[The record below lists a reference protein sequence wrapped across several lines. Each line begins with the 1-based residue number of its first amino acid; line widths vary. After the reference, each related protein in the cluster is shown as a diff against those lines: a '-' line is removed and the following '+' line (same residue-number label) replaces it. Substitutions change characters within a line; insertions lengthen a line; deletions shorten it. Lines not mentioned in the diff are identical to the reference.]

1 MVTRTQALTTAAAAL
16 FLLATACGDDPTVPE
31 ITGEFGLL
39 LVVTTRMD
47 GNEKVEAICSGK
59 FILSTQ
65 AGGEFSGDYWFRDA
79 CDDTSGTV
87 SGTVQPNGHVA
98 IEGLFED
105 LTEQI
110 SDGLCQAVSPVS
122 MNGSFSDEELTISS
136 EFGAISCRDGGS
148 SDLIEAKYE
157 IAGDRVIVS

>member
-1 MVTRTQALTTAAAAL
+1 MVTRTRALTTAAAAL
-16 FLLATACGDDPTVPE
+16 FVLAAACGDDPTVPE

-47 GNEKVEAICSGK
+47 GNENVEATCPGL

-65 AGGEFSGDYWFRDA
+65 SGGEFSGNYRFWGV
-79 CDDTSGTV
+79 CDDTAGTV
-87 SGTVQPNGHVA
+87 SGTVQPNGHVT

-110 SDGLCQAVSPVS
+110 SDGLCQAVNPLS
-122 MNGSFSDEELTISS
+122 MNGSFLDEELTISS
-136 EFGAISCRDGGS
+136 EFGAISCQDGGS
-148 SDLIEAKYE
+148 FDLIEAKYE